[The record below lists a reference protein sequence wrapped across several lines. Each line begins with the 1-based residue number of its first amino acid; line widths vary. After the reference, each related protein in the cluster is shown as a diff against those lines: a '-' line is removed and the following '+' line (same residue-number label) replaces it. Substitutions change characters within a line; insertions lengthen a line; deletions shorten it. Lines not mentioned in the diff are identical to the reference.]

1 MRQIGRTIAI
11 VSTVLVIA
19 LYIFDTFETRHYHGN
34 PVYADR
40 LAMTAEAKAL
50 NTRAI
55 EKKDEPIKESKIDDK
70 LTKLDDFNYNNENRN
85 KTLDKILTLTREP
98 IALVN
103 TGKLYVSDR
112 EGHLMENVALLT
124 KYNLPVISDL
134 NIFVDSKRGKIVSEH
149 VSQGLELLGI
159 IRDFDYALYQRISEI
174 KWHEQ
179 LGMIAY
185 LNDSGLP
192 VIIGI
197 GGLYRKVAY
206 LSAVLPEIEG
216 SSLLEQALYLD
227 VRIKNQVILKKR
239 A

>member
-1 MRQIGRTIAI
+1 MSRVGKTIAI
-11 VSTVLVIA
+11 FSTVMVVA
-19 LYIFDTFETRHYHGN
+19 LYIFDAFEKRHYEGN
-34 PVYADR
+34 PVLSDR
-40 LAMTAEAKAL
+40 LAMTVQAQEL
-50 NTRAI
+50 TPSPV
-55 EKKDEPIKESKIDDK
+55 EKKGDSTKASKSADN
-70 LTKLDDFNYNNENRN
+70 LTKLDDFNYSNDN
-85 KTLDKILTLTREP
+85 KNKYLNKILTLTREP

-124 KYNLPVISDL
+124 KYNLPVISDQ
-134 NIFVDSKRGKIVSEH
+134 NVFVDSKHGKIVSEH
-149 VSQGLELLGI
+149 VSQCLELLGI
-159 IRDFDYALYQRISEI
+159 IQDFDYPLYQRISEI
-174 KWHEQ
+174 KWQEK

-192 VIIGI
+192 VILGT

-216 SSLLEQALYLD
+216 SNLLDRTLYLD